1 MTKHTSRKITAFN
14 LFGAAVGIFGFFIP
28 AVSVIVYVIL
38 VKRFLPSGRL
48 VTISEFLSSA
58 VAVLFLVV
66 LTPQQVARF
75 KAASESGDLGKQAKS
90 LIMFF
95 IVPAFG
101 FFMFHMFLTMPVT
114 YVLHVWSTSQQ
125 VVRIEKVTV
134 VPFSLRSCNRA
145 LELEGSTFLMP
156 QRICGIAPDL
166 YGAIK
171 RGGTLKVEGLASKYG
186 ITVQQYQVVPSSG

>member
-101 FFMFHMFLTMPVT
+101 FFMF
-114 YVLHVWSTSQQ
+114 
-125 VVRIEKVTV
+125 
-134 VPFSLRSCNRA
+134 
-145 LELEGSTFLMP
+145 
-156 QRICGIAPDL
+156 
-166 YGAIK
+166 
-171 RGGTLKVEGLASKYG
+171 
-186 ITVQQYQVVPSSG
+186 